1 MFLRWTEK
9 LGPAKSTYQIKEKQV
24 NFLLENIENNFEE
37 HKKAVKLRGNQLAEA
52 RKVLKG
58 AKSSYNSLAKENKKL
73 KEYII
78 NIKQRFN
85 NSNNNKN
92 FCKIKNIFRGLK
104 KDIKK

>member
-73 KEYII
+73 K
-78 NIKQRFN
+78 
-85 NSNNNKN
+85 
-92 FCKIKNIFRGLK
+92 
-104 KDIKK
+104 